1 MNAQEFQREFRRE
14 FGDTITNTIWQ
25 NDEGDYEVF
34 DKYRI
39 TRDRHQYQV
48 MCHSTEV
55 GAFSTSRSALSWCI
69 ADKFR
74 DYNLAQKLLNLDNA
88 LSNVTRDIFARAQIA
103 DRSKN
108 PEFRETV
115 AIKLETKLIHKK
127 ILENDLANC
136 VNLAKYLQQRGFD
149 NETARTG
156 RGQPSKTNR

>member
-1 MNAQEFQREFRRE
+1 M
-14 FGDTITNTIWQ
+14 
-25 NDEGDYEVF
+25 
-34 DKYRI
+34 
-39 TRDRHQYQV
+39 
-48 MCHSTEV
+48 
-55 GAFSTSRSALSWCI
+55 FSTSRSALSWCI

-74 DYNLAQKLLNLDNA
+74 NYKLAQTLLNLDNA
-88 LSNVTRDIFARAQIA
+88 LANVAGDIAARAQIA

>member
-1 MNAQEFQREFRRE
+1 MNLHEFKREFRKE

-25 NDEGDYEVF
+25 DDHGIYEVF
-34 DKYRI
+34 DKYKIRP
-39 TRDRHQYQV
+39 DRHQYHV
-48 MCHSTEV
+48 TCHSTEV

-69 ADKFR
+69 ADKFS

-88 LSNVTRDIFARAQIA
+88 LANVTRDISARAQIA
-103 DRSKN
+103 DRSRD